1 MHDKLTIERIKTAH
15 PLIREELERYYLEVN
30 NKLPKGVRLRF
41 SHVHRTNEEQDEL
54 FAKRPKVTNA
64 KGGQSIHNY
73 GLAFDI
79 VILFD
84 KDGNGTFETAS
95 WKQDEYFQLVV
106 DYFKSKGYTWGGDF
120 NSFKDNPHFQKDF
133 RYTWRELIK
142 MEKFTD
148 KNGITYPKIEI

>member
-1 MHDKLTIERIKTAH
+1 MMYDKLTIERIKTAH
-15 PLIREELERYYLEVN
+15 PLIREDLKRYYLEVN

-41 SHVHRTNEEQDEL
+41 SHVYRTNEEQDKL
-54 FAKRPKVTNA
+54 YAKRPKVTNA

-95 WKQDEYFQLVV
+95 WKQDKYFAQVV
-106 DYFKSKGYTWGGDF
+106 EFFKSHSYTWGGDWGG
-120 NSFKDNPHFQKDF
+120 FKDNPHFQKDF
-133 RYTWRELIK
+133 GYTWRTLKDLPTKLDANEI
-142 MEKFTD
+142 E
-148 KNGITYPKIEI
+148 YPIL

>member
-84 KDGNGTFETAS
+84 KDENGTFETAS

-106 DYFKSKGYTWGGDF
+106 DYFKSKGYTWGGDWS
-120 NSFKDNPHFQKDF
+120 NFKDNPHFQKDF
-133 RYTWRELIK
+133 GYTWRELIK

-148 KNGITYPKIEI
+148 QNGITYPKIEM

>member
-1 MHDKLTIERIKTAH
+1 MFDKLTIERIKKAH
-15 PLIREELERYYLEVN
+15 PLIREELNGYYLECN

-41 SHVHRTNEEQDEL
+41 SHVYRTNEEQDEL

-84 KDGNGTFETAS
+84 KDENGTFETAS
-95 WKQDEYFQLVV
+95 WKVDRYFMIVV
-106 DYFKSKGYTWGGDF
+106 DYFKSKGYQWGGDWNKF
-120 NSFKDNPHFQKDF
+120 QDRPHFQKSF
-133 RYTWRELIK
+133 GHTWRTLK
-142 MEKFTD
+142 ALPTKLD
-148 KNGITYPKIEI
+148 DNGIKYPIL